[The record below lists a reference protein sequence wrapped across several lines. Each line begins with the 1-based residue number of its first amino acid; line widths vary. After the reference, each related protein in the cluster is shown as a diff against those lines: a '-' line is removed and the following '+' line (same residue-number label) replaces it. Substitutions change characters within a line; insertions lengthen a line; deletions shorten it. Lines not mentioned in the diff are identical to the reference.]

1 MVSAFA
7 ILLQLSVAAHA
18 PPAVTAC
25 EALEITVAVRSASPA
40 RPRVII
46 PSLTPF
52 ELLRQTHHLSRP
64 QATGGRSAFLHE
76 YRYVVATDVSGRH
89 EIPPFEVRS
98 GDEVARSA
106 PIGVRVSPIP
116 DDGGAPSVVARA
128 RIDTSQRVSFQ
139 AAAEPDT
146 VFVGEQAFYEVAVFL
161 NGAVRRRLRRNPT
174 FFPPDMVSMLAYDVP
189 MPPGDPPSRR
199 ISRDCFD
206 ALVYRRAIFPLVPGR
221 HAIPPAQLVYSLPLG
236 MSFFSRE
243 ESFELGTDSTIV
255 IAVLPPT
262 EGQPADYVGA
272 VGRLAVDSRLDAREA
287 RVGDP
292 LVVTVAVS
300 GEGNVNL
307 FPRPR
312 LDVGWGQLVAG
323 GERVSVDTGAA
334 VIGGRKEFD
343 WILTPYREGDLVFP
357 EVRYPYFDPAL
368 RRYQTAVS
376 DAVRIFVE
384 QGSIASADTLLE
396 SRLPI
401 RVAYSGPVG
410 TPLHQRP
417 GYWVILAMIPIPAL
431 VIGRRRRRIEQ
442 PAITAAARLTVLG
455 AAEERHD
462 PALVRRLLGAALSD
476 RVGMTAANLTSAGA
490 VRRSLL
496 RAGVTPETATECE
509 ALMRDLE
516 AVAFGRSD
524 ATPLAQPAR
533 RACELLTRID
543 EEALPARALRR
554 SRRNVVVIPVLAM
567 SLAGAGSLL
576 ADAGLE
582 AALQFSQGV
591 TAFERGDIAAARSH
605 FATAA
610 ALAPRSAASWVNYGT
625 SAWHVGDTASAVHG
639 WQRALRLEP
648 TARDARARL
657 SILGDVNAPGPAR
670 VTNVSRNTPAI
681 AALAFWSAAWSLS
694 LLGGVARRRRRLAA
708 GGAMLVASLAV
719 GSLLLAFALDE
730 ELLGGDRVIA
740 RGTLLREAPGLGSTA
755 VGRVPTGSVART
767 VSRRAS
773 WSRVDLGEGNLG
785 WVESHRLIR
794 LGDPPRTAALVD

>member
-1 MVSAFA
+1 MVSAFT

-18 PPAVTAC
+18 PPAVAAC
-25 EALEITVAVRSASPA
+25 EALEITVAVRSASPV
-40 RPRVII
+40 RPRVAI
-46 PSLTPF
+46 PPLAPF
-52 ELLRQTHHLSRP
+52 ELLRQTYQASRP
-64 QATGGRSAFLHE
+64 QTTGGRSTLLHE
-76 YRYVVATDVSGRH
+76 YRFVVATDVIGRH
-89 EIPPFEVRS
+89 EIPPFEV
-98 GDEVARSA
+98 GDGDDVARSG
-106 PIGVRVSPIP
+106 PLGIRVSPIP
-116 DDGGAPSVVARA
+116 DAGGAPSVIARA

-139 AAAEPDT
+139 ATAEPDT

-255 IAVLPPT
+255 IAVLPPA
-262 EGQPADYVGA
+262 EGQPANYGGA
-272 VGRLAVDSRLDAREA
+272 VGRLAVASRLEAREA

-312 LDVGWGQLVAG
+312 LDVGWGQLVAS

-376 DAVRIFVE
+376 DAVRLFVE

-396 SRLPI
+396 TRFPI
-401 RVAYSGPVG
+401 RVVYRGPVG

-417 GYWVILAMIPIPAL
+417 GYWILLAIIPIPAL
-431 VIGRRRRRIEQ
+431 AIRRRRRRIEQ
-442 PAITAAARLTVLG
+442 PAVTAAARLAVLG
-455 AAEERHD
+455 AAEAGHD
-462 PALVRRLLGAALSD
+462 PALVRRLLGASLSE
-476 RVGMTAANLTSAGA
+476 RVGLTAASLTSAGA

-496 RAGVTPETATECE
+496 RAGVTPQTATECE

-516 AVAFGRSD
+516 AVAFGRSS
-524 ATPLAQPAR
+524 APPIAQPAR
-533 RACELLTRID
+533 RACELLMRID

-554 SRRNVVVIPVLAM
+554 SRRALVLVPLLAT

-576 ADAGLE
+576 ADTGRQ
-582 AALQFSQGV
+582 AALHFTQGV
-591 TAFERGDIAAARSH
+591 TAFERGDIALARSH

-610 ALAPRSAASWVNYGT
+610 ALTPRSVESWMNYGT
-625 SAWHVGDTASAVHG
+625 SAWHAGDTASAVHG

-648 TARDARARL
+648 TARDARSRL
-657 SILGDVNAPGPAR
+657 SITGDVNAAGPAR
-670 VTNVSRNTPAI
+670 VPHLSRNTPAM
-681 AALAFWSAAWSLS
+681 AALALWLAAWTLPF
-694 LLGGVARRRRRLAA
+694 LGTVLRRRRRLAA
-708 GGAMLVASLAV
+708 GGAILAGSLAA
-719 GSLLLAFALDE
+719 GSLLAGFAFDE

-740 RGTLLREAPGLGSTA
+740 RGALLREAPGLGSTA

-773 WSRVDLGEGNLG
+773 WARIDLGEGNRG
-785 WVESHRLIR
+785 WVESHRLIV
-794 LGDPPRTAALVD
+794 LGDPPRTTALVD